1 MPASS
6 RVLPTRGGRT
16 QGRSRAP
23 GSNSGS
29 VGSATV
35 RVTPYG
41 RHHASVRRTP
51 ARDCAEWHQHGSPSN
66 ESSRSSRADS
76 PASIRRLR
84 GADRPSIGRQTLRR
98 FLEGFGRAP
107 PVAPVLDRRWHGH
120 RGHGGR
126 ASRADGTIWTHGR
139 SCTEWSQPQAL
150 ALPVTRPRAV
160 GRVGLAVSSWGMSRR
175 KGWQDRR
182 PSCCMRS

>member
-66 ESSRSSRADS
+66 ESSRSSKADS

-84 GADRPSIGRQTLRR
+84 GADRPSLDATGKTECGHARTQPGMSERALVAKPSAVSWRALDVRRQSPRSSTDVGMVIADTADEHPGPTGPSGRT
-98 FLEGFGRAP
+98 G
-107 PVAPVLDRRWHGH
+107 
-120 RGHGGR
+120 
-126 ASRADGTIWTHGR
+126 
-139 SCTEWSQPQAL
+139 
-150 ALPVTRPRAV
+150 
-160 GRVGLAVSSWGMSRR
+160 GLAQSGHSR
-175 KGWQDRR
+175 K
-182 PSCCMRS
+182 P